1 MRALVI
7 VALLAAGCSHSESEL
22 ATESPWLPQPQ
33 PRTSLPDDGSAS
45 IPSITSIE
53 PRTGTVGEMV
63 RIVGTGF
70 GTNPGQARIDGVVA
84 DVMAWTDTSVEL
96 RVPDVFPGS
105 RDLVLEMDQGT
116 MSALF
121 RVSLPPV
128 AFVNEDRV
136 AENVI
141 SALRLPV
148 DRPPE
153 LMPSSPFATGAAAAG
168 FGGDAHSIALHAA
181 TRRVFATNEDSVA
194 VFDVDGAT
202 GALRPVP
209 GSPFAAGATRCFGIA
224 VSPDGSRVFV
234 ASYANSSVAVLA
246 VDAGGALSPLPGSPF
261 ALAAGGGPDSL
272 QLTPDGR
279 FLYVNLEDLQAMDVL
294 AVAADGSL
302 SRIEGAPFPYAGGS
316 FVYSIRLDP
325 QGRFAYVPDSAQERI
340 AVYRLD
346 PSTGVPAEIAGSP
359 FAAAGM
365 VHGLAFAPD
374 SRRVF
379 ATTDDPQA
387 RIHVFEAGDDGS
399 LTAIDGSPFASGLT
413 DTSSVEVSADGARLY
428 ILDEASNRLGLYG
441 ITDSGAPEAL
451 ATVTIDLA
459 DGQPSGIVL
468 TH

>member
-1 MRALVI
+1 MRTLAMI
-7 VALLAAGCSHSESEL
+7 TFLLATGCRGSEPES
-22 ATESPWLPQPQ
+22 ATSPRLPQPQ
-33 PRTSLPDDGSAS
+33 PPTSLPDDGSAP

-53 PRTGTVGEMV
+53 PPAGTVGEIV
-63 RIVGTGF
+63 RIIGTGF
-70 GTNPGQARIDGVVA
+70 GADPGQVRIDGLEASV
-84 DVMAWTDTSVEL
+84 DAWTDTSIEL

-105 RDLVLEMDQGT
+105 REVVLEMDQGIV
-116 MSALF
+116 SALF
-121 RVSLPPV
+121 RVRLPPV

-136 AENVI
+136 AGNMI

-148 DRPPE
+148 DAPPE

-168 FGGDAHSIALHAA
+168 FGGDAHSIALHAV

-194 VFDVDGAT
+194 VFDVDGST

-234 ASYANSSVAVLA
+234 ASYATSSVAVLA

-261 ALAAGGGPDSL
+261 ALSAGGGPDSL

-294 AVAADGSL
+294 SVAADGSL
-302 SRIEGAPFPYAGGS
+302 SRIEGSPFPYAGGS

-325 QGRFAYVPDSAQERI
+325 LGRFAYVPDSAQERI

-359 FAAAGM
+359 FPAAGM

-374 SRRVF
+374 SRRLF

-387 RIHVFEAGDDGS
+387 RIHVFDAGEDGS
-399 LTAIDGSPFASGLT
+399 LVASEGSPFFSGLT
-413 DTSSVEVSADGARLY
+413 DTASIEVSADGTRLY
-428 ILDEASNRLGLYG
+428 VLDEASNRLGLYR
-441 ITDSGAPEAL
+441 ITDSGAPVAL

-459 DGQPSGIVL
+459 DCQPSGLVL
-468 TH
+468 AH